1 MFTSTYHNTVFF
13 HVFLIF
19 NMSFNL
25 YIMCSFLKSLK
36 IDSIQMAVS
45 LNISPVCACSVAKSC
60 PTLCYHMNCSPLG
73 SFVHGI
79 FQARILGW
87 VAIFS
92 SRESSQPRDQTHVSC
107 IGRLILYHIREAQYF
122 PQFSIKWS
130 S

>member
-1 MFTSTYHNTVFF
+1 MIKEQMSYNVLVYNELCPCNSLH
-13 HVFLIF
+13 F
-19 NMSFNL
+19 NKDL
-25 YIMCSFLKSLK
+25 EVL
-36 IDSIQMAVS
+36 
-45 LNISPVCACSVAKSC
+45 VAQSC
-60 PTLCYHMNCSPLG
+60 LTPYDPMDCSPLG

-122 PQFSIKWS
+122 PQFPIKWS